1 MEVVKDYYADSDE
14 TYEYG
19 LDLTL
24 VDDEPEES
32 SSSSSSSDD
41 KRDSLYDEIR
51 EFVLRYDDMSAS
63 LIQRKF
69 EIGYPR
75 AGRIVDQLERDGI
88 LGPADGP
95 KPRKV
100 LGGGSGE

>member
-1 MEVVKDYYADSDE
+1 MEF
-14 TYEYG
+14 YE
-19 LDLTL
+19 
-24 VDDEPEES
+24 
-32 SSSSSSSDD
+32 
-41 KRDSLYDEIR
+41 EIR
-51 EFVLRYDDMSAS
+51 EFVARHQEMSAS

-75 AGRIVDQLERDGI
+75 AGRIVDQLERDGV

-100 LGGGSGE
+100 LAAGRS

>member
-1 MEVVKDYYADSDE
+1 DLYSEDADADFEGDKPASDE
-14 TYEYG
+14 
-19 LDLTL
+19 
-24 VDDEPEES
+24 
-32 SSSSSSSDD
+32 
-41 KRDSLYDEIR
+41 KRDSLYEEIK
-51 EFVLRYDDMSAS
+51 EFVQRHPEMSAS

-75 AGRIVDQLERDGI
+75 AGRIVDQLERDGV

-100 LGGGSGE
+100 LGANRE